1 MPVVGN
7 QIIKT
12 GYETHITLAGG
23 RIRCLRCVS
32 RSVRSGLQCAK
43 PAMKSSRT
51 QKCSHHGGRSTG
63 PRTAEGK
70 QRLLEAHLVHGESSR
85 AARASY
91 AKDSATLSMLE
102 DSLHVLGMTDAKRR
116 QGRKAIG
123 YRAVQT
129 VEDVRRFVKGLQY
142 V

>member
-1 MPVVGN
+1 MAFVDK
-7 QIIKT
+7 QE
-12 GYETHITLAGG
+12 YELFTTLAGG
-23 RIRCLRCVS
+23 RIRCRRCSAQSS
-32 RSVRSGLQCAK
+32 RTGKQCGK

-51 QKCSHHGGRSTG
+51 QKCTHHGGRSTG

-70 QRLLEAHLVHGESSR
+70 KRLLETHLVHGESSK

-116 QGRKAIG
+116 QGRKASG
-123 YRAVQT
+123 YRPVQT
-129 VEDVRRFVKGLQY
+129 VEDVQRFVTGLHY